1 MENLKNWWKQNKKHK
16 KKDKH
21 FHCNYNWNNSKK
33 KPTRIKRET
42 KDCKEKTC
50 TKRERAKRADQTI
63 FAQLIYFKH
72 A

>member
-1 MENLKNWWKQNKKHK
+1 MKAKQKAQKKTSI
-16 KKDKH
+16 
-21 FHCNYNWNNSKK
+21 FIAIIIEIIEIQKK

>member
-1 MENLKNWWKQNKKHK
+1 MKAKQKAQKKTSI
-16 KKDKH
+16 
-21 FHCNYNWNNSKK
+21 FIAIIIEIIEIKK

>member
-1 MENLKNWWKQNKKHK
+1 MKAKQKAQKKTSI
-16 KKDKH
+16 
-21 FHCNYNWNNSKK
+21 FIAIIIETTVKK